1 MPSFPRFRLGSR
13 SVSLQSKLLS
23 PIIAVVV
30 VFGLAS
36 AVFSLALY
44 RMRGGLTEVSRGS
57 SRAAALTQVAT
68 LLAEEIDIEKT
79 LLLTRDPTVLSLRQ
93 YAGTA
98 RQIASALD
106 EVGGMGGDSSVQ
118 QTLVRWRGLAEQHE
132 KQHGQL
138 VAAVRAGDMATA
150 MRISSRDAEPL
161 VRGLFGEINSSLRM
175 EQLDTER
182 NLARLDRDRKQTQI
196 MLAITLVL
204 AAAIVGL
211 LALMIRRGVVR
222 PVSEIATVA
231 ERIAGGNLR
240 ELAPVRTQDEV
251 GRTAVAVNRM
261 VENLRALI
269 APIQTVSLQLAENSG
284 ELEVATKETGSAV
297 EALQTAIEHI
307 NSGAQHQASS
317 VQETVGVVVEIGSSM
332 RQVVGTAQEVA
343 AAADQTMALARS
355 GGDTI
360 GAAVAGMMEVRN
372 IALETAERI
381 RALAKRSQQIGGF
394 LATIRSIADQTNL
407 LALNA
412 AIEAARAGEQ
422 GRGFAVVSG
431 EVRKLAEQSRR
442 SAKEVAEIVE
452 GLRTDSQSAVA
463 RTERAT
469 EEVEQNTELA
479 RAAGQALQEI
489 MEAMERTA
497 AQVHGIATSAHAVLP
512 RTDEVS
518 RLVESVAAVADQNA
532 AASQEMASMSE
543 QVSGLMH
550 RISAVSRGNG
560 AESDTSL
567 ARTATLLRSLVE
579 RFHV

>member
-1 MPSFPRFRLGSR
+1 MP
-13 SVSLQSKLLS
+13 
-23 PIIAVVV
+23 
-30 VFGLAS
+30 
-36 AVFSLALY
+36 
-44 RMRGGLTEVSRGS
+44 
-57 SRAAALTQVAT
+57 
-68 LLAEEIDIEKT
+68 
-79 LLLTRDPTVLSLRQ
+79 
-93 YAGTA
+93 
-98 RQIASALD
+98 
-106 EVGGMGGDSSVQ
+106 
-118 QTLVRWRGLAEQHE
+118 
-132 KQHGQL
+132 
-138 VAAVRAGDMATA
+138 TA

-161 VRGLFGEINSSLRM
+161 VRGLFGEINSALRM

-182 NLARLDRDRKQTQI
+182 NLDQLDRDRKQTQI
-196 MLAITLVL
+196 LLGIALLL
-204 AAAIVGL
+204 AAAVVGL
-211 LALMIRRGVVR
+211 LARMIRRGVVR

-231 ERIAGGNLR
+231 ERIAGGNLQ

-269 APIQTVSLQLAENSG
+269 APIQTASLRLAENSG
-284 ELEVATKETGSAV
+284 ELQVATEETGSAV

-317 VQETVGVVVEIGSSM
+317 VQETAGVVVEIGSSM
-332 RQVVGTAQEVA
+332 RQVVDTAQEVA
-343 AAADQTMALARS
+343 AAADQTLALARR

-372 IALETAERI
+372 IALETADRI
-381 RALAKRSQQIGGF
+381 RALAQRSQQIGGF
-394 LATIRSIADQTNL
+394 LTTIRNIADQTNL

-422 GRGFAVVSG
+422 GRGFSVVSD

-442 SAKEVAEIVE
+442 SAKEVAAIVE
-452 GLRTDSQSAVA
+452 GLRADSQDAVA
-463 RTERAT
+463 RVEHETGQ
-469 EEVEQNTELA
+469 VEQNTELA
-479 RAAGQALQEI
+479 RAAGKALQEI
-489 MEAMERTA
+489 MDAMERTA

-512 RTDEVS
+512 RTEQVS
-518 RLVESVAAVADQNA
+518 KLVESVAVVADQNA

-550 RISAVSRGNG
+550 RVTVVSRGDG
-560 AESDTSL
+560 AETDASL